1 MSINRQWLD
10 HGLGDG
16 LDRARA
22 DRVRLF
28 RAVLASASHLR
39 ARLDRALA
47 SSGITTQQAALL
59 QCVEAQ
65 PEPPTMGQ
73 VAQALAMTHQNVKQ
87 IALVLQRKGFVRI
100 ETDLTDR
107 RARRLVL
114 TEHHHR
120 FWLER
125 NPGDF
130 DLVEQLTAALD
141 DAEVRTVVA
150 LLARLRETPHETGDA
165 DQSPTAA

>member
-10 HGLGDG
+10 QGLGDG
-16 LDRARA
+16 LERRRA

-28 RAVLASASHLR
+28 RAVLGTAALLR
-39 ARLDRALA
+39 GQVDRALA
-47 SSGITTQQAALL
+47 PSGITTQQAALL

-65 PEPPTMGQ
+65 PAPPTMGQ
-73 VAQALAMTHQNVKQ
+73 VAQAMSMTHQNVKQ
-87 IALVLQRKGFVRI
+87 IALVLQRKGFLQI
-100 ETDLTDR
+100 ETDQADR

-120 FWLER
+120 FWRER
-125 NPGDF
+125 NPADF

-141 DAEVRTVVA
+141 DAEVRTLVA
-150 LLARLRETPHETGDA
+150 LLARLREPLRDGSP
-165 DQSPTAA
+165 DQSPTAT